1 MKLAII
7 NGHLIDPT
15 NNIDRKADLFVHD
28 ELVVAIDHAPDGFNA
43 DQTIDASNLIV
54 TPGLIDLR
62 ARLREPGQE
71 YKATIA
77 SETRA
82 AANAGITTLC
92 TPPDTTP
99 PIDTPAMAEFI
110 QEQANLHNHSFIY
123 PLGALTQKLAG
134 QQLSDMAALADAGC
148 IGITNTMSPV
158 RDSLVMRRAM
168 QYASTF
174 DLTIYL
180 HAQDPWLQGN
190 GCVHEGKVSTRL
202 GLPAIPEA
210 AEIVGVARDLALI
223 ETTGV
228 KAHFCGLSSARAIEM
243 IAEAQQ
249 QGLPISADTTIHH
262 LHLTEQHI
270 GSFDTQYHSIPPF
283 RTEADRAALRDA
295 VKDGV
300 IQVICSDHQPHEADA
315 KLLPFADSEPG
326 ISGLDTLLPLALR
339 LVHDDVLDMNQ
350 AIASMTHFP
359 AQITGIDNGQLGVG
373 SQADICLIDPSLEWQ
388 FTTETILS
396 QGKNSPYIGQQF
408 RGKAVQTIINGSVI

>member
-7 NGHLIDPT
+7 NGHIIDPT
-15 NNIDRKADLFVHD
+15 NAVDRKADLFVHD
-28 ELVVAIDHAPDGFNA
+28 ELIVAVDKKPDGFQA
-43 DQTIDASNLIV
+43 DITIDAKELIV

-71 YKATIA
+71 YKATIE

-82 AANAGITTLC
+82 AAKAGITTLC
-92 TPPDTTP
+92 LPPDTDP
-99 PIDTPAMAEFI
+99 PIDTPAMAEFV

-123 PLGALTQKLAG
+123 PLGALTQELAG
-134 QQLSDMAALADAGC
+134 LQLSDMAALADAGC
-148 IGITNTMSPV
+148 VGITNAMSPV

-228 KAHFCGLSSARAIEM
+228 NAHFCGISSARAIEM

-249 QGLPISADTTIHH
+249 QGLPISADTSIHH
-262 LHLTEQHI
+262 LHLTEEHI

-283 RTEADRAALRDA
+283 RTESDKQALRDA
-295 VKDGV
+295 VKEGI

-326 ISGLDTLLPLALR
+326 ISSLDTLLPLALR
-339 LVHDDVLDMNQ
+339 LVHEDVLEMNQ
-350 AIASMTHFP
+350 AIASLTHFP
-359 AQITGIDNGQLGVG
+359 AQIMGVDCGQLGLG
-373 SQADICLIDPSLEWQ
+373 SQADICLIDPDLEWQ
-388 FTTETILS
+388 HSVQSIQS
-396 QGKNSPYIGQQF
+396 QGKNSPYIDQQF
-408 RGKAVQTIINGSVI
+408 SGKAVQTIINGAII